1 LLNPDFCRAFPT
13 LCYKQIVVG
22 PRRTATAFSPTVR
35 FAARRRSIAVLRPL
49 LWAGLGQDPQ
59 LGRFFKSVLAALVI
73 GAVTAAALY
82 FTQGGDQ
89 PARGRRWARAEGPV
103 PVLATQAKL
112 ADVPVWLEGVGSAKA
127 RNLVTVRPQV
137 DGKILSID
145 FKEGQEVKKGDRLAQ
160 IDPVTFQAQLD
171 QAIAKKAL
179 DESLLANA
187 RRDLE
192 RYTSLSAN
200 VIAAKTVDTQRALV
214 VQLEAQIKQDQAAI
228 ENAQA
233 ILGYASVVAPIS
245 GRTGMRMIDV
255 GNLVRA
261 SDAGI
266 VVITEVQPISVLFT
280 LPQQDLPDINRA
292 VAKRAL
298 KVEALETDSHNVLD
312 TGELQVIDNQVD
324 QTTGTIRLK
333 ADFPNK
339 DLQLWPGQFVNV
351 RLLLNTL
358 ERVVVVPTSAVQRGP
373 DGTFVYVVGSDN
385 KAAVRNVTVAQ
396 QDESLAVVSKG
407 VAASDLVVTTGFARL
422 KDGAEVKVG
431 EDSKPTGASGSGTP
445 QAKDATPPAG
455 DTASINPGTPA
466 NMQGDLRGDFRQGK
480 REGKR
485 GDGRRRREAG
495 SPPAA
500 TQ

>member
-1 LLNPDFCRAFPT
+1 VR
-13 LCYKQIVVG
+13 K
-22 PRRTATAFSPTVR
+22 FS
-35 FAARRRSIAVLRPL
+35 
-49 LWAGLGQDPQ
+49 
-59 LGRFFKSVLAALVI
+59 KSVLAVLVI
-73 GAVTAAALY
+73 GAMTAAAVY
-82 FTQGGDQ
+82 YTQGSGQ
-89 PARGRRWARAEGPV
+89 SQRGKRWARSDGPV
-103 PVLATQAKL
+103 PVVAAQAKL

-137 DGKILSID
+137 DGKILSVD
-145 FKEGQEVKKGDRLAQ
+145 FKEGQEVKKGDVLAQ
-160 IDPVTFQAQLD
+160 IDPVTFKAQLD

-179 DESLLANA
+179 DEVQLTNA
-187 RRDLE
+187 KRDLE

-214 VQLEAQIKQDQAAI
+214 AQLEAQIKSDDAAI
-228 ENAQA
+228 ENARA

-245 GRTGMRMIDV
+245 GRTGMRMVDV

-261 SDAGI
+261 SDAGL

-298 KVEALETDSHNVLD
+298 KVEALETDSKNVLD

-351 RLLLNTL
+351 RMLLNTL
-358 ERVVVVPTSAVQRGP
+358 EQVVVVPTSAVQRGP
-373 DGTFVYVVGSDN
+373 EGTFVYVVGADN
-385 KAAVRNVTVAQ
+385 KAATRPISVGQ
-396 QDESLAVVSKG
+396 QDETLAVITKG
-407 VAASDLVVTTGFARL
+407 LAASDTVVTTGFARL
-422 KDGAEVKVG
+422 KEGADVTVSAP
-431 EDSKPTGASGSGTP
+431 EDQKPAASSDAGTP
-445 QAKDATPPAG
+445 QANAAKVPAG
-455 DTASINPGTPA
+455 DTASINAATPE
-466 NMQGDLRGDFRQGK
+466 NMQGDLRREFRQGK
-480 REGKR
+480 RGE
-485 GDGRRRREAG
+485 GRRGEGRRGPRREAG

>member
-1 LLNPDFCRAFPT
+1 VR
-13 LCYKQIVVG
+13 K
-22 PRRTATAFSPTVR
+22 FS
-35 FAARRRSIAVLRPL
+35 
-49 LWAGLGQDPQ
+49 
-59 LGRFFKSVLAALVI
+59 KSVLAVLVI
-73 GAVTAAALY
+73 GAMTAAAVY
-82 FTQGGDQ
+82 YTQGSGQ
-89 PARGRRWARAEGPV
+89 SQRGKRWARSDGPV
-103 PVLATQAKL
+103 PVVAAQAKL

-137 DGKILSID
+137 DGKILSVD
-145 FKEGQEVKKGDRLAQ
+145 FKEGQEVKKGDVLAQ
-160 IDPVTFQAQLD
+160 IDPVTFKAQLD

-179 DESLLANA
+179 DEVQLTNA
-187 RRDLE
+187 KRDLE

-214 VQLEAQIKQDQAAI
+214 AQLEAQIKSDDAAI
-228 ENAQA
+228 ENARA

-245 GRTGMRMIDV
+245 GRTGMRMVDV

-261 SDAGI
+261 SDAGL

-298 KVEALETDSHNVLD
+298 KVEALETDSKNVLD

-351 RLLLNTL
+351 RMLLNTL
-358 ERVVVVPTSAVQRGP
+358 EQVVVVPTSAVQRGP
-373 DGTFVYVVGSDN
+373 EGTFVYVVGADN
-385 KAAVRNVTVAQ
+385 KAATRPISVGQ
-396 QDESLAVVSKG
+396 QDETLAVITKG
-407 VAASDLVVTTGFARL
+407 LAPSDTVVTTGFARL
-422 KDGAEVKVG
+422 KEGADVTVSAP
-431 EDSKPTGASGSGTP
+431 EDQKPAASSDAGTP
-445 QAKDATPPAG
+445 QANAAKVPAG
-455 DTASINPGTPA
+455 DTASINAATPE
-466 NMQGDLRGDFRQGK
+466 NMQGDLRREFRQGK
-480 REGKR
+480 RGE
-485 GDGRRRREAG
+485 GRRGEGRRGPRREAG